1 MSRPAPA
8 EAATP
13 RSRRTLDVKA
23 LPDYAFGHHGLIW
36 WGTIGFMVIE
46 GSMFVLHLVTYFYL
60 RTRVPEWP
68 PSLPN
73 PGLTFGT
80 ANLILMLA
88 SAVPNHLTKSAAEHF
103 DLPRV
108 RLWIS
113 VCVLFGLAFLAI
125 RWFEFGSLASR
136 WDSNAYG
143 SIVWVTLALHTAH
156 VLTDV
161 LDTMVLAI
169 LMFTAHVE
177 PKRLVDVSE
186 NALYWDFIILS
197 WIPIYLVIYW
207 APRWL

>member
-1 MSRPAPA
+1 
-8 EAATP
+8 
-13 RSRRTLDVKA
+13 
-23 LPDYAFGHHGLIW
+23 
-36 WGTIGFMVIE
+36 
-46 GSMFVLHLVTYFYL
+46 MFVLHLVTYFYL